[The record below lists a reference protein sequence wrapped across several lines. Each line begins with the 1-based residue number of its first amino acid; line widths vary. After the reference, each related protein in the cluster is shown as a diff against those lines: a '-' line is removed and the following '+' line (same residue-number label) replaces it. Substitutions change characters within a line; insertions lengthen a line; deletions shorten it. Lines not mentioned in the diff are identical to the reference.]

1 MKNKRVTSLY
11 IRLNNNKLVEV
22 KQDKFKRKLNELHSN
37 WSKLIQKN
45 KKELDVGKTYQFRNT

>member
-22 KQDKFKRKLNELHSN
+22 KQDKFKEKIKWTTFKLE
-37 WSKLIQKN
+37 
-45 KKELDVGKTYQFRNT
+45 